1 MNFEESSP
9 HERGNTRVK
18 TSEHIKEF
26 SDIVVLNMYR
36 SILRYRASSKN
47 TDHHETDTLLMIL
60 ESEVYSRDLI

>member
-1 MNFEESSP
+1 M
-9 HERGNTRVK
+9 K

-47 TDHHETDTLLMIL
+47 TNHQETETLLMIL